1 MKIIV
6 DLGLCQGYG
15 NCVTAAPD
23 FFDLDDSGQV
33 KLLKGS
39 VETEEDVAAVRA
51 AISQCPMSAIRFD
64 ED

>member
-1 MKIIV
+1 MKIAV

-33 KLLKGS
+33 LVLRATA
-39 VETEEDVAAVRA
+39 ETPEEQSAVLEA
-51 AISQCPMSAIRFD
+51 IPVCPMNAISMEA
-64 ED
+64 